1 MRLVTRKG
9 IIAYRSLLIVVA
21 FVCFPSFSFSQALA
35 PPRTIADLIPLFEKY
50 TPDQARLASLRQ
62 EIGQEPP
69 LNAGQGDLGKFY
81 FKRGN
86 TAFDLGENVRAMQ
99 DLRKVLDLGSP
110 VERIQSLS
118 RLGWLEFIEGD
129 PAKGLETIR
138 HGLDQIPAW
147 HGGRLDVLGLY
158 AIVAAKMGRLDLV
171 GPTIKEINDVVNWN
185 RSLRAWHF
193 FEHNNLERQNRF
205 TGFALKELGKL
216 TEAEAALREALRQG
230 ELDVPFVERRQNAGV
245 PPGYSAAERELFRN
259 QTKAMLAE
267 VLAKQGRMLEA
278 ELLIRESLREGLSG
292 NWPPERLVL
301 ILSIAQET
309 LISLDRLAEAEAMA
323 KAGLGL
329 LARTGAKPDGLSY
342 LLLRRSLADAM
353 AGQGRYDD
361 AAKEALALAEA
372 VKTSHPW
379 LAEAAR
385 LGSPE
390 IGLSLGRSSKV
401 EQGLAMLDA
410 QFASSTQWRGREHP
424 RSAVIQ
430 GYRGVVRW
438 QAGEKTAALGD
449 LRSAVDILLAHH
461 GEKYERPAPSEERR
475 FGLILDTY
483 LAALG
488 EAAAAPSP
496 GLDPAAEAFRL
507 ADALRSRRIQTAISA
522 SAVRAAADTPELTA
536 LVRKLQDLGG
546 EEEALIKILFNMTMQ
561 PPEKQ
566 LPKVMEDMRK
576 RLGAIKPEKTT
587 LAKEVKTKFPAYAE
601 LVRPSPA
608 SILDIQAGLQ
618 AGEAFIYVL
627 PTERNTLVWAI
638 PKNGKPAFVSAQI
651 GGSEL
656 DRIVKQLRRSLDIG
670 TAGLDQV
677 PPFDLQAAH
686 RLYTLLLAPVAAGW
700 EGASHLFVSAG
711 GSLSQLPM
719 AVLPTAPVKTSAGK
733 PAFSEYRKVPWLIRQ
748 AAITELPSAGALIA
762 LRRMKPGNPG
772 RSVFVGFGD
781 PDFGAGGNVKTVTA
795 ARRNLAVTRAVG
807 KDIAEQNRVDWLAY
821 SQLPPLPD
829 TREELLAVAQAL
841 GAKPE
846 ADVYLGGQASKKTIM
861 GLNLADKR
869 IVAFATHGLLAGD
882 FPGLDQPALAM
893 ASTGT
898 AEEGLLKLEEIL
910 RLKLDADWVVLS
922 ACNTAAG
929 DGEGAEAISGLGRGF
944 FYAGA
949 RALLA
954 THWSVETVSA
964 KELVK
969 GIFTRYAG
977 GTLTRA
983 ESLRRAM
990 LTVMDEIAAP
1000 HNSTYAHPMF
1010 WAPYAV
1016 IGDGGNR

>member
-1 MRLVTRKG
+1 M
-9 IIAYRSLLIVVA
+9 
-21 FVCFPSFSFSQALA
+21 
-35 PPRTIADLIPLFEKY
+35 ADLIPLFDKY
-50 TPDQARLASLRQ
+50 TPDQAQLASHRQ
-62 EIGQEPP
+62 ELGQEPP
-69 LNAGQGDLGKFY
+69 QNAGQGDLGKFY
-81 FKRGN
+81 FKRGV
-86 TAFDLGENVRAMQ
+86 TAFDLGENTRAMQ
-99 DLRKVLDLGSP
+99 DLKKVLELGSP
-110 VERIQSLS
+110 PERIASLS

-129 PAKGLETIR
+129 PAKGLDTIKR
-138 HGLDQIPAW
+138 GLEQIPAW

-158 AIVAAKMGRLDLV
+158 AIVAAQMGRLDLV
-171 GPTIKEINDVVNWN
+171 GPTTKEIIDVVNWN
-185 RSLRAWHF
+185 RSMRAWHL
-193 FEHNNLERQNRF
+193 FEHLYLERQNRF
-205 TGFALKELGKL
+205 VGFALKEVGKL

-230 ELDVPFVERRQNAGV
+230 DLDVPYFERRRNAGL
-245 PPGYSAAERELFRN
+245 PGYSTAERDLFRT

-267 VLAKQGRMLEA
+267 VLAKQGRTLEA
-278 ELLIRESLREGLSG
+278 ELLMRESLREILSG
-292 NWPPERLVL
+292 NGPPERLVL
-301 ILSIAQET
+301 ILAVALET
-309 LISLDRLAEAEAMA
+309 LTSLDRLAEAEAMA
-323 KAGLGL
+323 KAGLGI
-329 LARTGAKPDGLSY
+329 LARTGAKPDGMAY

-353 AGQGRYDD
+353 AGQGRYEES
-361 AAKEALALAEA
+361 AKEALALAEA

-379 LAEAAR
+379 LSEAAR

-390 IGLSLGRSSKV
+390 IGLALGRSGKA

-410 QFASSTQWRGREHP
+410 QYASSSQWRGREHP

-438 QAGEKTAALGD
+438 QAGEKSGALND
-449 LRSAVDILLAHH
+449 LRAAVEILLAHH
-461 GEKYERPAPSEERR
+461 GETYEQPAPGEVRR

-483 LAALG
+483 LSALG
-488 EAAAAPSP
+488 DAAASPPS
-496 GLDPAAEAFRL
+496 GLDPVAEAFRL
-507 ADALRSRRIQTAISA
+507 ADALRSRKIQTAISA
-522 SAVRAAADTPELTA
+522 SAVRAAADTPELAA

-546 EEEALIKILFNMTMQ
+546 EEEALIKILFNMSML

-576 RLGAIKPEKTT
+576 RLEAIKPERAAF
-587 LAKEVKTKFPAYAE
+587 AKEVRTRFPAYAE

-608 SILDIQAGLQ
+608 SIQDIQTVLQ

-627 PTERNTLVWAI
+627 PTEKNTLVWAI
-638 PKNGKPAFVSAQI
+638 PKNGKPAFVAARI
-651 GGSEL
+651 GTGEL
-656 DRIVKQLRRSLDIG
+656 EGIVRRLRESLDIG
-670 TAGLDQV
+670 SVGLDQL

-686 RLYTLLLAPVAAGW
+686 RLYSLLLAPVAAGW
-700 EGASHLFVSAG
+700 EGASHLFVSSG

-719 AVLPTAPVKTSAGK
+719 AVLPTASVKTSSAK
-733 PAFSEYRKVPWLIRQ
+733 PAFSEYRKVPWLIRK
-748 AAITELPSAGALIA
+748 AAITELPSASALIA
-762 LRRMKPGNPG
+762 LRKMKPGSQG

-781 PDFGAGGNVKTVTA
+781 PDFGAGGNVKTA
-795 ARRNLAVTRAVG
+795 MAIRRNLAVTRAVG

-846 ADVYLGGQASKKTIM
+846 ADVYLGSKASKKTIL
-861 GLNLADKR
+861 GLNLADRR

-893 ASTGT
+893 ASSGS
-898 AEEGLLKLEEIL
+898 ADEGLLKLEEIL
-910 RLKLDADWVVLS
+910 KLKLDADWVVLS

-954 THWSVETVSA
+954 THWPVETVSA

-969 GIFTRYAG
+969 GIFSRYSGAAG
-977 GTLTRA
+977 LSRA

-990 LTVMDEIAAP
+990 LAMIDETAAP
-1000 HNSTYAHPMF
+1000 THTYAHPMF

>member
-9 IIAYRSLLIVVA
+9 IVASRSLLIVVA
-21 FVCFPSFSFSQALA
+21 SALIPSFAFGQAVS
-35 PPRTIADLIPLFEKY
+35 PPRTIADLIPFFEQY

-62 EIGQEPP
+62 ETGREPP
-69 LNAGQGDLGKFY
+69 QNAGQGDLGKFHL
-81 FKRGN
+81 KRG
-86 TAFDLGENVRAMQ
+86 TAAFDLGENTLAMQ
-99 DLRKVLDLGSP
+99 EFRKVLELGGM
-110 VERIQSLS
+110 VERIQSLV

-129 PAKGLETIR
+129 PAKGLETIKR
-138 HGLDQIPAW
+138 ALDQIPAW
-147 HGGRLDVLGLY
+147 HGTRLDVLGMY
-158 AIVAAKMGRLDLV
+158 AIVAAKLGQFELI
-171 GPTIKEINDVVNWN
+171 GSTIKEINDVVNWN
-185 RSLRAWHF
+185 RSLRAWHIH
-193 FEHNNLERQNRF
+193 EHNNLERQNRF

-216 TEAEAALREALRQG
+216 TEAEVALREALRQG
-230 ELDVPFVERRQNAGV
+230 ELDAPFLDRRQAAGL
-245 PPGYSAAERELFRN
+245 PGYSPAERELFRN

-267 VLAKQGRMLEA
+267 VLARQGRMLEA
-278 ELLIRESLREGLSG
+278 ELLMRESLRDSLSG
-292 NWPPERLVL
+292 NGPPERVGL
-301 ILSIAQET
+301 ILNISVET
-309 LISLDRLAEAEAMA
+309 LISLDRLAEAEALA
-323 KAGLGL
+323 KAGLGML
-329 LARTGAKPDGLSY
+329 TRTGAKPDGMQL

-353 AGQGRYDD
+353 AGQGRYED
-361 AAKEALALAEA
+361 AVREAAALVEA
-372 VKTSHPW
+372 VKESHPW

-390 IGLSLGRSSKV
+390 IGLSFGRSGKA
-401 EQGLAMLDA
+401 EQGLVMLDA
-410 QFASSTQWRGREHP
+410 QYASSSQWRGREHP
-424 RSAVIQ
+424 RSATIQ

-438 QAGEKTAALGD
+438 QAGEKSAALND
-449 LRSAVDILLAHH
+449 LRAAVGILLTHH
-461 GEKYERPAPSEERR
+461 GETYEQPAPAEVRR
-475 FGLILDTY
+475 FGLILETY

-488 EAAAAPSP
+488 DAAASPPP
-496 GLDPAAEAFRL
+496 GLDPAADAFRL

-522 SAVRAAADTPELTA
+522 SAVRAAADTPELAA

-546 EEEALIKILFNMTMQ
+546 EEDALIRILFNMSML

-576 RLGAIKPEKTT
+576 RLDAIKPERAA
-587 LAKEVKTKFPAYAE
+587 LAMEVRTRFPAYAE

-608 SILDIQAGLQ
+608 SIQDIQAVLK

-627 PTERNTLVWAI
+627 PTEKNTLVWAI
-638 PKNGKPAFVSAQI
+638 PKNGKMAFVSAQM
-651 GGSEL
+651 GGGEL
-656 DRIVKQLRRSLDIG
+656 DRVVKQLRRSLDIG
-670 TAGLDQV
+670 TTGLDQL

-711 GSLSQLPM
+711 GGLSQLPM
-719 AVLPTAPVKTSAGK
+719 AVLPTALVKTTAGK
-733 PAFSEYRKVPWLIRQ
+733 PAISEYRKVPWLIRK
-748 AAITELPSAGALIA
+748 AAITELPSASALIA
-762 LRRMKPGNPG
+762 LRKMKPGSSG

-781 PDFGAGGNVKTVTA
+781 PDFGAGGNVQRVITK
-795 ARRNLAVTRAVG
+795 RRNLAVTRAVG

-821 SQLPPLPD
+821 SQLPLLPD

-841 GAKPE
+841 GANAE
-846 ADVYLGGQASKKTIM
+846 ADVYLGSKASKKTILN
-861 GLNLADKR
+861 LNLADKR

-898 AEEGLLKLEEIL
+898 AEEGLFKLEEIL
-910 RLKLDADWVVLS
+910 KLKLDADWVVLS

-954 THWSVETVSA
+954 THWPVETVSA
-964 KELVK
+964 KELVT

-977 GTLTRA
+977 PGDLSRA
-983 ESLRRAM
+983 ESLRGAM
-990 LTVMDEIAAP
+990 LALIDHISVPTHA
-1000 HNSTYAHPMF
+1000 YAHPMF
-1010 WAPYAV
+1010 WAPYAI
-1016 IGDGGNR
+1016 IGDGGSR